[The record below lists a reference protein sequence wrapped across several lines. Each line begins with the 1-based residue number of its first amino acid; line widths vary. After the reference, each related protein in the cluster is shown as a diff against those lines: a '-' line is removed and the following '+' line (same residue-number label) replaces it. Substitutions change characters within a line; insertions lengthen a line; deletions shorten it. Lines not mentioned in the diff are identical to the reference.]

1 MSINKKAM
9 DAACAAYE
17 IAQIEDR
24 SMYTRV
30 KICIEAYE
38 ATKTEQPVSS
48 YAGGVSEIHTREPSD
63 STSCAPDG
71 RVMDVLPTPAPT
83 QQPVELPGDIDHAL
97 SCVSNAVKEH
107 SGRCLDRR
115 FLLEIGKAFD
125 MVKTALATKRESVAL
140 SGKTLEFAKWV
151 ASPEGQESL
160 RKASVEVATMLDKL
174 EEDRRL
180 DPELLRK
187 PMTI

>member
-24 SMYTRV
+24 SMYSRV

-83 QQPVELPGDIDHAL
+83 LQPVSSRL
-97 SCVSNAVKEH
+97 SFAPENPIE
-107 SGRCLDRR
+107 GNLITLD
-115 FLLEIGKAFD
+115 
-125 MVKTALATKRESVAL
+125 
-140 SGKTLEFAKWV
+140 GKTW
-151 ASPEGQESL
+151 
-160 RKASVEVATMLDKL
+160 
-174 EEDRRL
+174 RL
-180 DPELLRK
+180 VLAGTGAVNHAE
-187 PMTI
+187 